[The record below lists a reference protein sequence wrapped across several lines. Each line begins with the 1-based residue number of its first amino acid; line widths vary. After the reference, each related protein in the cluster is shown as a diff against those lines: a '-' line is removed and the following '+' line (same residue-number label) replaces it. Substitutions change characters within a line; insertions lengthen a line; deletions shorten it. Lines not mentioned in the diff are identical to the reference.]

1 MLKSRGGL
9 GSNGQETFQEP
20 TPPSHE
26 EEDSPSD
33 AESFDGLDDEVD
45 PTEAELEKLVF
56 GDSIGFRDEIRNF
69 GQQNLDDEDAE
80 GQDGQEEDDDEENEL
95 ARLEDAE
102 LFFTDAGPASLTEKS
117 LVPTLGSEG
126 EESGPGQER
135 LAWEDS
141 DDERIMVSLATVPR
155 LRKLRNY
162 EGEDLI
168 SGKEY
173 TRRLRRQYELLNP
186 TPDWAKFSTS
196 QPPPRKRRKSNP
208 DASDS
213 SSEYSSANESE
224 INISNLHPTTAPL
237 AELLRSTSELTRSS
251 RSSHPHRSF
260 RPSVLNIQRTRDIS
274 GPSPSAI
281 TALTFHPH
289 LPILLSSGPSSTL
302 SLHHVAPSAQPI
314 PNPLLTSLHLR
325 STPLRTIAWD
335 ASPSR
340 PPRIFLAARRR
351 YFHVWDLAAGTL
363 EQVTRVYGHAHEQR
377 SMEVLKPSPCGR
389 FVALLGSGRKG
400 GGVVNF
406 LDARSLQWVGQCRVE
421 SRGGVADFGW
431 WRDGS
436 GVCVLGRN
444 GEVTEWDVEDGRV
457 VGRWEDEGAVG
468 VAVVALGGLDR
479 KGDGELG
486 GDRWVAVGSASG
498 IVNVYDRRAW
508 KGGKSKIENGGELEM
523 RDGNGE
529 EEEHVQ
535 PMPRRPKPTKMLDQL
550 TTAIKF
556 LTFNPDGQLLAMGSH
571 VKADALR
578 LVHLPSCT
586 VYRNWPTAGT
596 KLGRISA
603 VAFGEV
609 KTQEDGEENLYLS
622 VANDQ
627 GRIRLW
633 EIRA

>member
-1 MLKSRGGL
+1 MLKSRGGS
-9 GSNGQETFQEP
+9 GSKGQEIIQEP

-26 EEDSPSD
+26 DEDSPSD
-33 AESFDGLDDEVD
+33 AESFAGLDDD
-45 PTEAELEKLVF
+45 KDATEEELERLVF
-56 GDSIGFRDEIRNF
+56 GDSVGFRDEIRNF
-69 GQQNLDDEDAE
+69 GQQNLDGEGAE
-80 GQDGQEEDDDEENEL
+80 GQEEQDDEQNEL

-102 LFFTDAGPASLTEKS
+102 LFFTDAGPASTIEQS
-117 LVPTLGSEG
+117 LVPTLDSEN
-126 EESGPGQER
+126 EESGPGQGR
-135 LAWEDS
+135 PAWEDS
-141 DDERIMVSLATVPR
+141 DDERIMVSLATIPR
-155 LRKLRNY
+155 LRKLRNH
-162 EGEDLI
+162 EGEDVI
-168 SGKEY
+168 NGKEY
-173 TRRLRRQYELLNP
+173 MKRLRRQYELLNQ

-208 DASDS
+208 EASSS
-213 SSEYSSANESE
+213 SSEYSSADENET
-224 INISNLHPTTAPL
+224 NLSNLHPTTAPL

-251 RSSHPHRSF
+251 HSSHPHRSF

-281 TALTFHPH
+281 TTLTFHPNH
-289 LPILLSSGPSSTL
+289 PILLSSGPSSTL
-302 SLHHVAPSAQPI
+302 SLHHVAPSAQPV

-325 STPLRTIAWD
+325 STPLRTTAWD
-335 ASPSR
+335 AASASR

-406 LDARSLQWVGQCRVE
+406 LDASSLQWVGQCRVE
-421 SRGGVADFGW
+421 SRGGVADFQW
-431 WRDGS
+431 WRDGG

-444 GEVTEWDVEDGRV
+444 GEVTEWDVEEGRV

-468 VAVVALGGLDR
+468 VAVVALGGADR
-479 KGDGELG
+479 KGERKLG

-498 IVNVYDRRAW
+498 IMNVYDRRAW
-508 KGGKSKIENGGELEM
+508 KGGSSKKIENGDDVEM
-523 RDGNGE
+523 ADANGE

-556 LTFNPDGQLLAMGSH
+556 LTFSPDGQLLAMGSH

-596 KLGRISA
+596 RLGRISA
-603 VAFGEV
+603 VAFGEA
-609 KTQEDGEENLYLS
+609 KTKEDGEENLYLS